1 MKNIACLLLFILLC
15 LLACSNSEYVS
26 SESISPGSRETDYLD
41 SLSLSDMALIRSKG
55 KSVVLGT
62 DDKSAPVNERPSM
75 EVTFDYDFLIGT
87 HEVTCGEIGL
97 ECEDSLPAT
106 DVTLYEAI
114 LYANKRSVAEG
125 FDTAYSYT
133 MAQFDETG
141 ICSSLEGLKF
151 DPRKKAYRLPTEAEW
166 VYAASMNWH
175 PERSW
180 NNKNSDF
187 KLHKICTSEID
198 GNGLCDMA
206 GNAMEWVGDLLVSFR
221 SSSVADYVGGR
232 NNGGL
237 EERVLKGGSFRND
250 PAFISLHGRG
260 DVYTV
265 TSASKAPYVGFRLAF
280 GVIPNPIFLDEQG
293 RSAEFENS
301 LLTRNKEL
309 RTFVGK
315 PQSKLVFRDDLSGNL
330 LYVDFRSAKPRMQ
343 AINTGVSAYH
353 PEISPDGKFVAYC
366 TGLEGVSGKS
376 KVYVAGLD
384 ENAGPQVELPVKSA
398 AIPRWRVLEN
408 GDTAIVYV
416 TDAGNNKE
424 DSGFMLQ
431 ETWQVRFSGGTF
443 GKTEKLFDG
452 AYHGGVSENG
462 NLAVTGARILR
473 SIIQGKE
480 HVWYNREQA
489 CNVSLSRGGANQTL
503 FLDFGGKTGRDFV
516 GTEYGTHEQALI
528 ADSTGR
534 LILSVAS
541 PEGYSFDH
549 TEWVYGSDS
558 FFVATLSN
566 VNGCHRKIVLVNVAT
581 KEMMPLVEGEELWH
595 PSFWMQDYTSQS
607 EWDFDSLGYY
617 YTENGQLTHYLP
629 QKMAIMWKYRD
640 SAEVACMGN
649 SHAQAAIAV
658 NMMSKFAVNLS
669 TVPCDMHCVEYLY
682 ENYVSVHLK
691 ELKYLVVGLD
701 LDLWFEEQSDACI
714 QANMGDAIGFKYDI
728 DHQFWR
734 GGVDSVFANRAYEI
748 ATTDPIMAYIR
759 RDRGW
764 LKQACI
770 ADWGSDGTGYA
781 EVLMDS
787 TESDDGRGYESNYAQ
802 LIKILD
808 IAQQQGVTVVGV
820 VFPISPYYKNTG
832 SYGRYG
838 LRRST
843 AKKLMKRLEKLAAE
857 NDYFALMDENKMGN
871 HDYLGDE
878 SFDYDHLC
886 KPGAEK
892 LTMRLDS
899 LLKILDNR

>member
-1 MKNIACLLLFILLC
+1 MKKVCCIAILLVE
-15 LLACSNSEYVS
+15 LVLMACSNSESLQDSLTPV
-26 SESISPGSRETDYLD
+26 EYLD
-41 SLSLSDMALIRSKG
+41 TLSLEDMVLIRSKG
-55 KSVVLGT
+55 KSVLLGT
-62 DDKSAPVNERPSM
+62 EDKSAPIKERPSM
-75 EVTFDYDFLIGT
+75 NASFDYDYLIGT
-87 HEVTCGEIGL
+87 HEVTCGEMGL

-106 DVTLYEAI
+106 EVTLYEAM
-114 LYANKRSVAEG
+114 LYANRRSVEEG

-133 MAQFDETG
+133 KALFDESGVCT
-141 ICSSLEGLKF
+141 SLEGLKF
-151 DPRKKAYRLPTEAEW
+151 DPRKNAYRLPTEAEW
-166 VYAASMNWH
+166 VYAASLDWH
-175 PERSW
+175 PEQSW
-180 NNKNSDF
+180 NNTNSDF
-187 KLHKICTSEID
+187 KLHKICTSGIN
-198 GNGLCDMA
+198 GTGLCDMA
-206 GNAMEWVGDLLVSFR
+206 GNAMEWVGDELVSFK
-221 SSSVADYVGGR
+221 SSSVIDFVGGM
-232 NNGGL
+232 NNGGF

-280 GVIPNPIFLDEQG
+280 GAIPNPVFLDEQG
-293 RSAEFENS
+293 RSAEYANS
-301 LLTRNKEL
+301 LLAGNRDL

-315 PQSKLVFRDDLSGNL
+315 PQSKLVFRDDISGNL
-330 LYVDFRSAKPRMQ
+330 LYVDFRSTKPGMQ
-343 AINTGVSAYH
+343 EINTGISAYH

-366 TGLEGVSGKS
+366 TGLEGVSGQS
-376 KVYVAGLD
+376 KVYVSGLD
-384 ENAGPQVELPVKSA
+384 ENAGLQVELSVKSA
-398 AIPRWRVLEN
+398 AIPRWRVLKN

-424 DSGFMLQ
+424 TSAFMSR

-443 GKTEKLFDG
+443 GKPEKLFDG
-452 AYHGGVSENG
+452 AYHGGISENG
-462 NLAVTGARILR
+462 KLAVTGARLLR
-473 SIIQGKE
+473 SNIRGKE
-480 HVWYNREQA
+480 KVWYNSEQA
-489 CNVSLSRGGANQTL
+489 CNVSLSRGGANRTL
-503 FLDFGGKTGRDFV
+503 FLDFGGKTGRAFV
-516 GTEYGTHEQALI
+516 GAEYGTHEQALI

-541 PEGYSFDH
+541 PEGFSFDH

-566 VNGCHRKIVLVNVAT
+566 ANGKHGKIVLVNVAT

-595 PSFWMQDYTSQS
+595 PSFWMRDYANQS
-607 EWDFDSLGYY
+607 NWDFDSLGYY
-617 YTENGQLTHYLP
+617 YTENGQSTHYLP

-669 TVPCDMHCVEYLY
+669 AVPCDMHCVEYLY
-682 ENYVSVHLK
+682 ENYVSVHMK

-701 LDLWFEEQSDACI
+701 LDLWLDEHPYACI

-728 DHQFWR
+728 NHQFWR
-734 GGVDSVFANRAYEI
+734 GGIDSVFANRAYEI
-748 ATTDPIMAYIR
+748 ATTDPMMAYIR

-764 LKQACI
+764 LKQSCI
-770 ADWGSDGTGYA
+770 ADWGSDGTGFA
-781 EVLMDS
+781 EILVDS
-787 TESDDGRGYESNYAQ
+787 TQSDDSRAYESNYAQ
-802 LIKILD
+802 LITILD

-838 LRRST
+838 MRRST
-843 AKKLMKRLEKLAAE
+843 AKMLMKRLEKLAAE
-857 NDYFALMDENKMGN
+857 NDYFVLMDENKMGN
-871 HDYLGDE
+871 HDYLGDV

-899 LLKILDNR
+899 LLKTLDNR